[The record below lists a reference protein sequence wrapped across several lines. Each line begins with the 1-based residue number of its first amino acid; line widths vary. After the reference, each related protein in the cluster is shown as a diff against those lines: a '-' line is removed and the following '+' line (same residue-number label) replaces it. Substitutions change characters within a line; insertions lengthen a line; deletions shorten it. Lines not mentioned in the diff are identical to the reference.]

1 MKQRTVV
8 ALNKFFRDDRGQ
20 DLIEYALLS
29 ASIGLCAVAV
39 WPTIVDALEL
49 AYQGW
54 DTNVQV
60 LSSCT
65 PDPGGGGC

>member
-1 MKQRTVV
+1 MLLR
-8 ALNKFFRDDRGQ
+8 FICDDQGQ

-29 ASIGLCAVAV
+29 ASIGICCVVV

-54 DTNVQV
+54 DTNVQD

-65 PDPGGGGC
+65 PDPGGGGCP